1 MVPKGWTL
9 TTFESHIDIL
19 SGFAFKS
26 ASYTDNKADIKLLR
40 GDNIEPGALRWRD
53 AKRWPISNGTELA
66 KYNLNE
72 GDFVIAMDRTWIS
85 SGLKVAEIKHSDLP
99 CLLVQRV
106 ARIRAKETLEQGLL
120 RQYFSSHNFEQYVKS
135 VQTETAVPHI
145 SSRQIKDF
153 PLLLP
158 PRQEQTKIAQILST
172 WDKAIATSELL
183 LANSQQQ
190 KQALMQRLLTGQT
203 RFAGFT
209 EDWMTIE
216 FDELLD
222 IEIGGTPS
230 RSIPAYWDPEK
241 ITNNRWL
248 SIADLKGNLIT
259 DTSEYISDLGIAKSN
274 TKLIPAGTIVMSFK
288 LTIGRRAILAADTY
302 TNEAICALK
311 IKDPER
317 LNNDFLFH
325 ALCLVNFEQDIDQAV
340 KGKTLNKA
348 KLKQLTLNLPSLP
361 EQQKIAQVLSTAD
374 AEIANLQA
382 QLDKLKLEKKAL
394 MQQLLTGKRRVR
406 LDDEEEDMAPIRRV
420 G

>member
-1 MVPKGWTL
+1 MAPDTWQVMSL
-9 TTFESHIDIL
+9 
-19 SGFAFKS
+19 
-26 ASYTDNKADIKLLR
+26 ADICDEKISYGIVQAGPHVEDGVPYIKSSDLNSELKLEDLQRTAVEIHKKYIRSTVRPGDIVFSLR
-40 GDNIEPGALRWRD
+40 GNIGLCRIVPGSIYEANLTQGTARISIKPEHSTEFFLQQITGPELNKSIQAKAKGSTFQEISLDALR
-53 AKRWPISNGTELA
+53 
-66 KYNLNE
+66 
-72 GDFVIAMDRTWIS
+72 
-85 SGLKVAEIKHSDLP
+85 KVP
-99 CLLVQRV
+99 VLV
-106 ARIRAKETLEQGLL
+106 
-120 RQYFSSHNFEQYVKS
+120 
-135 VQTETAVPHI
+135 PP
-145 SSRQIKDF
+145 KD
-153 PLLLP
+153 
-158 PRQEQTKIAQILST
+158 EQTKIAQILST
-172 WDKAIATSELL
+172 WDKAITTTELL

-190 KQALMQRLLTGQT
+190 KQALMQQLLTGQT

-248 SIADLKGNLIT
+248 SIADLKGNIIT
-259 DTSEYISDLGIAKSN
+259 DTSEHISDLGAAKSN

-317 LNNDFLFH
+317 LSNDFLFH

-374 AEIANLQA
+374 AEIGNLQA

-406 LDDEEEDMAPIRRV
+406 LDDEEEDLAPIRRV